1 MITRCFHKKI
11 LKAGCVFLGAVLLL
25 FAFLPPAGAE
35 SGTPDLD
42 ALIVSAFEARTAHTV
57 SGGRMLGDPAFLETH
72 AGTGTGDWIA
82 FAMARYGFTEAGKQP
97 VFNYDEDYAAY
108 IAAVQRKLDA
118 YYEETGIRAGT
129 KLTEYFRPAIAL
141 SAMGEDESFYVTA
154 ATVYNGTDLK
164 RIALMSLDFG
174 LIAYWMRD
182 IEITGTTAHTASDLM
197 HRLLELQ
204 LPDGGWSISSLM
216 GGASDVDVTAMTLTA
231 LAPYYRAGNAEVT
244 AAAEKAL
251 SFLSASQRSAGDFS
265 SYGIFNTESTAQ
277 VITALTSMGIDPLAD
292 ARFIKNGHTALDG
305 LLTYRLADG
314 SFTHSYTDDPEN
326 GAAVAG
332 NYNYLATDQAAYALV
347 SLWRQQKGLTTLYDL
362 RPDTKQTAGTL
373 FQRIKA
379 LIEALLQRIVSIM
392 TLRADAAESVSPESL
407 RQTAEDIITYKKASL
422 GKTAEEP
429 LFSGDF
435 LKGAGSTAGDWYPFG
450 MAALELEDDY
460 AAYLAALR
468 ENVRQ
473 RYASPEKLSSNKATE
488 WHRAAL
494 AALSCG
500 ADPTRFTV
508 DDAGNAVNLI
518 GDGVFYRENIG
529 RQGVNGFIWALIA
542 LHTREYPVPGDALN
556 TEESLIADLL
566 SRALP
571 EGGWNM
577 RGTAPDTDITAMAL
591 IALAPVQGKNEQV
604 NEAVEKALTALSAAQ
619 TPAGGFTEENIENCE
634 SSAVVLTALCCLGID
649 PETDGR
655 FIKNGHTVLDALLS
669 YRLADGSFTHAFE
682 ADPEDPDAVPN
693 EPNDMSCQ
701 QALYALASLWR
712 YKTEKSN
719 VFDFSA
725 AVLSDEGWDTLPPE
739 PGAVQQAADEATGRL
754 KAFFANE
761 ANRKTAI
768 SAALAVFVLIAA
780 AILIYRRKKRKQA
793 KNAL

>member
-1 MITRCFHKKI
+1 MNARSFHIKI
-11 LKAGCVFLGAVLLL
+11 RKAGCVFLGAVLLL
-25 FAFLPPAGAE
+25 FAFLPAAGAQA
-35 SGTPDLD
+35 GAPDLD

-57 SGGRMLGDPAFLETH
+57 SGDRLLGDPTYLETH

-82 FAMARYGFTEAGKQP
+82 FAMARYSFTDGGNRP
-97 VFNYDEDYAAY
+97 VYCYDEDYAAY
-108 IAAVQRKLDA
+108 TDAVQRKLDA

-141 SAMGEDESFYVTA
+141 SAMGEDESFYITA

-182 IEITGTTAHTASDLM
+182 IEIADEPVRRASDLM
-197 HRLLELQ
+197 HRILELQ

-231 LAPYYRAGNAEVT
+231 LAPYYRAGNANVT

-251 SFLSASQRSAGDFS
+251 SFLSASQRNAGDFS

-277 VITALTSMGIDPLAD
+277 VLTALTSMGIDPLTD
-292 ARFIKNGHTALDG
+292 ARFIKNGNTVLDG

-314 SFTHSYTDDPEN
+314 SFTHSYTADPDN
-326 GAAVAG
+326 GAAAAG
-332 NYNYLATDQAAYALV
+332 GYNYLATDQAAYALV
-347 SLWRQQKGLTTLYDL
+347 SLWRQQKGLNTLYDL
-362 RPDTKQTAGTL
+362 RPDTKQTAETL
-373 FQRIKA
+373 FQKIKTT
-379 LIEALLQRIVSIM
+379 IGALLRRIVSM
-392 TLRADAAESVSPESL
+392 LTLRADAAENTPAETL
-407 RQTAEDIITYKKASL
+407 RQTAEDIVTYKKDSL

-435 LKGAGSTAGDWYPFG
+435 LNGAGSTAGDWYPFG
-450 MAALELEDDY
+450 MAAMELDDDY

-508 DDAGNAVNLI
+508 DEAGNAVDLI
-518 GDGVFYRENIG
+518 GDGIFYRENIG

-542 LHTREYPVPGDALN
+542 LHTREYPAPANAVN

-571 EGGWNM
+571 DGGWNM

-591 IALAPVQGKNEQV
+591 IALAPARNKNEQV
-604 NEAVEKALTALSAAQ
+604 NAAVEKALAALSAAQ
-619 TPAGGFTEENIENCE
+619 TSLGGFTEENIENCE

-649 PETDGR
+649 PETDDR
-655 FIKNGHTVLDALLS
+655 FIKNGHTVLDALLG

-682 ADPEDPDAVPN
+682 ADPDDPDAVPN
-693 EPNDMSCQ
+693 KPNDMSCQ

-712 YKTEKSN
+712 FRTGKSTA
-719 VFDFSA
+719 FDFSA
-725 AVLSDEGWDTLPPE
+725 AALSDEGWDTIPTE
-739 PGAVQQAADEATGRL
+739 PGAVRQAADEATGRL
-754 KAFFANE
+754 KAFFADE
-761 ANRKTAI
+761 ANRKTAV
-768 SAALAVFVLIAA
+768 SAALVVFLMIAA
-780 AILIYRRKKRKQA
+780 AVLVCRGKKRKQT